1 MQELWNLLA
10 SASET
15 ESGIPQKLLDDK
27 AEELRK
33 KKEMQD
39 QINVSHG
46 PAAPRGR
53 HGFRM

>member
-10 SASET
+10 SATET

-39 QINVSHG
+39 QINVSRG
-46 PAAPRGR
+46 PAATRER
-53 HGFRM
+53 CALHM